1 MFKKVK
7 EKKIKYVKEKLDKKK
22 KKRLLEE
29 GILVDDVKEF
39 FVEFDILVDSLE
51 EIKVIKVMK
60 KKDVKRYEGNDVL
73 KEEIIVNSWRNSE
86 YKLDY
91 II

>member
-39 FVEFDILVDSLE
+39 FVEFDILVDSLKG
-51 EIKVIKVMK
+51 IKVIKVVK
-60 KKDVKRYEGNDVL
+60 KKDVKRYKGKDVL

>member
-1 MFKKVK
+1 MVKKVK

-51 EIKVIKVMK
+51 GIKVIKVLK
-60 KKDVKRYEGNDVL
+60 KKDVERYKGKDVL
-73 KEEIIVNSWRNSE
+73 KEEIIVNSERNSE

>member
-1 MFKKVK
+1 MKVK
-7 EKKIKYVKEKLDKKK
+7 EMKRKYVKEKLDKKK

-39 FVEFDILVDSLE
+39 FVEFDILVDSLKG
-51 EIKVIKVMK
+51 IKVIKVVK
-60 KKDVKRYEGNDVL
+60 KKDVERYKGKDVL
-73 KEEIIVNSWRNSE
+73 KEEIIVNSERNSE

-91 II
+91 IV

>member
-1 MFKKVK
+1 MVKKVK

-51 EIKVIKVMK
+51 GIKVIKVVK
-60 KKDVKRYEGNDVL
+60 KKDVERYKGKDVL
-73 KEEIIVNSWRNSE
+73 KEEIIVNSERNSE

-91 II
+91 IV

>member
-1 MFKKVK
+1 MVKKVK

-39 FVEFDILVDSLE
+39 FVEFDILVDSLKG
-51 EIKVIKVMK
+51 IKVIKVVK
-60 KKDVKRYEGNDVL
+60 KKDVKRYKGKDVL
-73 KEEIIVNSWRNSE
+73 KEEIIVNSERNSE

-91 II
+91 IV

>member
-51 EIKVIKVMK
+51 GIKVIKVVK
-60 KKDVKRYEGNDVL
+60 KKDVKRYKGNDVL
-73 KEEIIVNSWRNSE
+73 KEEIIVNSERNSE
-86 YKLDY
+86 YKLNY